1 MTRRRPLLR
10 GLALAGL
17 GGLTGCVSEPG
28 SRPDDG
34 ATAAPTAT
42 ESTPPPTARDDAD
55 GTAADGGTET
65 GGTDTGRSASVRG
78 GAEPITADRTVADD
92 ELEYLEDEH
101 AVKYVAAWRHTNRTE
116 IEQGEPPEREPVY
129 ETTPFEDW
137 ATTECASVG
146 ADAVAQ
152 RIEERIDGDPA
163 ASVGITR
170 ENGEMAVSVQ
180 QTTVRDRDGEV
191 VSEPSVPFER
201 IVEVTPRAV
210 EATVRLAEQEHTAT
224 VSVWVSETTM
234 RYA

>member
-42 ESTPPPTARDDAD
+42 ESTPDPTEAAGGDDTDGETGTAD
-55 GTAADGGTET
+55 GR
-65 GGTDTGRSASVRG
+65 DTSDPVRG

>member
-10 GLALAGL
+10 WLALAGL

-42 ESTPPPTARDDAD
+42 ESTPDPTEAAGGDDTDGETGTAD
-55 GTAADGGTET
+55 GR
-65 GGTDTGRSASVRG
+65 DTSDPVRG
-78 GAEPITADRTVADD
+78 GAEPITADRTVTDD

-210 EATVRLAEQEHTAT
+210 EATVRLADQEHTAT

>member
-42 ESTPPPTARDDAD
+42 ESTPDPTEAAGGDDTDGETGTAD
-55 GTAADGGTET
+55 GR
-65 GGTDTGRSASVRG
+65 DTSDPVRG

-210 EATVRLAEQEHTAT
+210 EATVRLADQEHTAT